1 MPASSELA
9 PQFLA
14 PQPTYV
20 HDNAGSP
27 KISEAPLELI
37 TGVPDFSNKSQNP
50 FMEPDTNPQASGFG
64 MNLFDH
70 NAQPKMDQIDRT
82 KPLAGQ
88 SAYEASKSPWWNTEA
103 APANPDK
110 PSLAA
115 LQLGHTAFNMAVDYV
130 GGEQVISQEH
140 AKLGMMK
147 KLGDYVTGKFAQL
160 KLNKDST
167 TSVAAEAFAAQTPMG
182 EMKGWASTVLPPI
195 TQYSGWGEATYAQS
209 AQTYEWSKQTNQAPV
224 APEISEDVPGYQSA
238 INLETAS
245 KTVELLETQN
255 FVAEAPKFADQ
266 LADESRT
273 NQFTYIKSG
282 LAKWNDD
289 PTPYDNKVILTEHD
303 GLVQLAEFL
312 DTAAAELPY
321 SSQPLIE
328 RAKGIRENLTF
339 IGSKEYQQAAAG
351 LAELWKAHLD
361 SDPALQLC
369 IPTKISERGGKR
381 KSDVHLFES
390 ILSTFS
396 DEELEQYSSRILTDM
411 KDISEAP
418 VHTKII
424 LLDDWSISGMQARDA
439 YSDMQDNP
447 KFSEYRNSLE
457 VNLLVSSQDRLE
469 NGLRTD
475 IHDQSSFAIPV
486 KAYFKAHDAAATSVK
501 EHNAHV
507 TGIHSSVD
515 FDFEQTIGDMVTSM
529 RHDAFQKTGKNVSEI
544 YMPPITNIVREYRRA
559 KPLIEKTKSGTFKRN
574 KV

>member
-1 MPASSELA
+1 MPFSSELA

-14 PQPTYV
+14 PQPMST
-20 HDNAGSP
+20 HDNAGHSTAT
-27 KISEAPLELI
+27 EAPLELI

-50 FMEPDTNPQASGFG
+50 FMVPNVSQQVSNSN
-64 MNLFDH
+64 MNLVD
-70 NAQPKMDQIDRT
+70 NNGQPKMDQIDWS
-82 KPLAGQ
+82 KPVAGQ
-88 SAYEASKSPWWNTEA
+88 SAYEATKSLWWDTET

-110 PSLAA
+110 PSLAG

-130 GGEQVISQEH
+130 GGEQVISQER

-147 KLGDYVTGKFAQL
+147 KLGSYVTGKFAQL
-160 KLNKDST
+160 KLGKDNVE
-167 TSVAAEAFAAQTPMG
+167 SVASEAFAAQTSTTA
-182 EMKGWASTVLPPI
+182 MKGWNSPVLPPI

-209 AQTYEWSKQTNQAPV
+209 AQTYEWSKQTNQALV

-245 KTVELLETQN
+245 KAVELLETQN

-273 NQFTYIKSG
+273 NQFTYVKSG

-289 PTPYDNKVILTEHD
+289 PTPYENQVTLTEHD

-321 SSQPLIE
+321 SPKPLID

-369 IPTKISERGGKR
+369 VPTKISERGGKR
-381 KSDVHLFES
+381 KSDVHLFEN

-411 KDISEAP
+411 KDISETP
-418 VHTKII
+418 DHTKII

-439 YSDMQDNP
+439 YSDMREDP

-469 NGLRTD
+469 NGLRTE

-515 FDFEQTIGDMVTSM
+515 FDFEQTIGDMVTAM